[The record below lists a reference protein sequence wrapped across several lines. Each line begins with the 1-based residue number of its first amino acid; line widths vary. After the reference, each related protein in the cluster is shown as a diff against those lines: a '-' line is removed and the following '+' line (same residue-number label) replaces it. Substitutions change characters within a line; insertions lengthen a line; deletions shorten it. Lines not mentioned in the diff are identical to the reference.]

1 MHTDL
6 WNYALA
12 LYARP
17 GVEAACLNCRRW
29 VAMSACCCA
38 RPGCK
43 HVVWPYWANAQALQ
57 NLPSPGSVTW
67 SPLRSLRQQWRAQ
80 HR

>member
-29 VAMSACCCA
+29 AAMSACCCA

-43 HVVWPYWANAQALQ
+43 HVVWPY
-57 NLPSPGSVTW
+57 
-67 SPLRSLRQQWRAQ
+67 
-80 HR
+80 